1 MCGRSSRWTGS
12 GGESGRLSSNRGGGS
27 RLSSSGGGGSGRLSS
42 GGGRGLDSGRWGGSH
57 SDLRSAGGRRSRRS
71 RRRRRRNGSRARST
85 DSEVDTR
92 LVGLV
97 DGFGVPVPLQHT
109 VTGGSTLASE
119 TIGNGDTEAGL
130 IGLDTGGGGC
140 IDIPGDQRGANDLVG
155 GSGDDGDVGDTGVG
169 GADVDS
175 EGDLLSC
182 GVGLDVVLVIGK
194 LVALAKPDVALGG
207 VIITLAGGNLE
218 LALDVAVLVGALVGQ
233 DLLATGGAHCGTG
246 LASFWLSDEAMG
258 VDQGNDAG
266 EGQSGGEVLHV

>member
-1 MCGRSSRWTGS
+1 MCRGRSSRWTGS

-27 RLSSSGGGGSGRLSS
+27 RLSS

-57 SDLRSAGGRRSRRS
+57 SDLRSAGGRRSR

-119 TIGNGDTEAGL
+119 TIGDGDAEAGL

-207 VIITLAGGNLE
+207 VVITLAGGNLE

-246 LASFWLSDEAMG
+246 LASFRLSDKSMG
-258 VDQGNDAG
+258 VDQGDDAG

>member
-1 MCGRSSRWTGS
+1 MRRGRSSRWTGS

-27 RLSSSGGGGSGRLSS
+27 RFSS
-42 GGGRGLDSGRWGGSH
+42 GGGRGLNSARWGGSH
-57 SDLRSAGGRRSRRS
+57 SDLGSAGGRRGRRG
-71 RRRRRRNGSRARST
+71 RRRNGSRARST

-119 TIGNGDTEAGL
+119 ILGDGDAEVGL
-130 IGLDTGGGGC
+130 IGLDAGGGGC

-169 GADVDS
+169 GADVDG

-182 GVGLDVVLVIGK
+182 LVRLDIVLVIGK
-194 LVALAKPDVALGG
+194 LVALAKPNITLGG
-207 VIITLAGGNLE
+207 LVITLAGGNLQ

-233 DLLATGGAHCGTG
+233 DLRATGGSHCGTG
-246 LASFWLSDEAMG
+246 LASFRLSDEAMG

-266 EGQSGGEVLHV
+266 ESQSGSEVLHV